1 MSYDQK
7 LALAAFT
14 IANVCI
20 SLGVT
25 LFTISIYLNLHDRK
39 NRKTPK
45 TSGHVGS
52 RPRSHRY
59 VPGGANPYS
68 KAIAHTRVPVAVTAI
83 MPRVEVDDANNRLVV
98 HGQVVSVSAR
108 R

>member
-1 MSYDQK
+1 MDNDQK
-7 LALAAFT
+7 LALLAFVV
-14 IANVCI
+14 ANVCI

-25 LFTISIYLNLHDRK
+25 LFTISIYLNRHDRK
-39 NRKTPK
+39 ARNTPK
-45 TSGHVGS
+45 ASGHVGS

-68 KAIAHTRVPVAVTAI
+68 KAIVRTRIPVAVTAI
-83 MPRVEVDDANNRLVV
+83 MPRVEVDDDNNRLVV

>member
-1 MSYDQK
+1 MNHDQK
-7 LALAAFT
+7 WALVSFVVANAF
-14 IANVCI
+14 I

-25 LFTISIYLNLHDRK
+25 LFTIAIYLNLYDRK
-39 NRKTPK
+39 TSKTPK
-45 TSGHVGS
+45 ASGHVGS

-68 KAIAHTRVPVAVTAI
+68 KAIAHTRIPVAVTAVL
-83 MPRVEVDDANNRLVV
+83 PRVEVDDDKNRLVV
-98 HGQVVSVSAR
+98 HGQVVSISAR